1 LAVPFG
7 RFVRIAAVRRALLL
21 FFIVACGQRP
31 GAKADAGSFA
41 MTPSPAEIRKGG
53 NHLVGQSSLYLR
65 EHAHQPI
72 DWYPWGPEALERA
85 RRLDRPIL
93 LSIGYASCHWCHVM
107 VAEVFDSD
115 DVAAIVN
122 ESFVAIKVDREE
134 MPDVDAT
141 YLEAVQAMNG
151 SGGWPATLLLT
162 PSLKPFFGGTYLPK
176 ARFLEVLRG
185 ALKELASNRAGVEDR
200 GKEIAARLARG
211 PEAPGERVRPGEIR
225 ALAERGLASVDEAGG
240 GFKAR
245 MKFPSASRWIFLLH
259 AARKWGAPF
268 ARPVRRTLDA
278 MASGALFDH
287 VGGGFFRYTTDASWT
302 VPHFEKMLYVN
313 AQLARL
319 YLEAHGAFGEARDLT
334 VARRTLDFLM
344 AEMQSPDGA
353 FYASFD
359 ADSGGKEGAYYVF
372 TTAEL
377 RALFGSEA
385 ASVEKALGATERGH
399 LDGANVITF
408 RGADAERLDPKR
420 WEAIRKTLLAARASR
435 IRPAR
440 DEKIVTAWNGLAI
453 DAFARGFAM
462 TGDQRYRDA
471 AVRAAD
477 HVWRVHAADPK
488 KLARTSN
495 GGTIAG
501 DGMLEDYA
509 ALAFGLVTLTEATG
523 ETRFLERAL
532 ALEDAAIQGFVRPSG
547 GFFTT
552 PAGGPLE
559 RRVEL
564 FDNEEPCGIPFAIET
579 ELRLAGLTGKPAL
592 YERIDRA
599 LAADAG
605 SARSAGLAM
614 GSWLDAA
621 LLESGPFY
629 DVVIAGAPAKTG
641 ALASVWRSIA
651 PPWAV
656 RLDVGD
662 DGPNDALRVLAP
674 AAEGKVARGGAATA
688 YVCVRG
694 ACQKPAT
701 DPATLRTQLL
711 DGWTR

>member
-1 LAVPFG
+1 
-7 RFVRIAAVRRALLL
+7 VRAAVFLLPL
-21 FFIVACGQRP
+21 LVACGQRP
-31 GAKADAGSFA
+31 TTKPDAGDVEKPRA
-41 MTPSPAEIRKGG
+41 AAEIRNSG
-53 NHLVGQSSLYLR
+53 NHLVGQTSLYLR

-107 VAEVFDSD
+107 AAEVFESD
-115 DVAAIVN
+115 DVAAVVN

-134 MPDVDAT
+134 RPDVDAT

-176 ARFLEVLRG
+176 VRFLDVVRG
-185 ALKELASNRAGVEDR
+185 ALKELASNRASIEER
-200 GKEIAARLARG
+200 AKEISARLAR
-211 PEAPGERVRPGEIR
+211 PADAPGERVRPAEIR
-225 ALAERGLASVDEAGG
+225 ALAERGLAAVDDAGG

-268 ARPVRRTLDA
+268 VLPVRRTLDA
-278 MASGALFDH
+278 MASGGLFDH

-313 AQLARL
+313 AFLARL
-319 YLEAHGAFGEARDLT
+319 YLEGHAAFGEARDLA
-334 VARRTLDFLM
+334 VARRTLDFL
-344 AEMQSPDGA
+344 ASEMQSPQGA
-353 FYASFD
+353 FYASLD

-372 TTAEL
+372 STAEL
-377 RALFGSEA
+377 RALFGKEA
-385 ASVEKALGATERGH
+385 PVVEKAIGATDRGH
-399 LDGANVITF
+399 LDGANVVTF
-408 RGADAERLDPKR
+408 RGPDAERLDPKR
-420 WEAIRKTLLAARASR
+420 WEAIRKTLASARASR
-435 IRPAR
+435 VRPAR

-453 DAFARGFAM
+453 DAFARGFAL
-462 TGDQRYRDA
+462 TGDTRYRDA

-495 GGTIAG
+495 GGATAG
-501 DGMLEDYA
+501 EGMIEDYA
-509 ALAFGLVTLTEATG
+509 TLAFGLVTLAEATG
-523 ETRFLERAL
+523 EVRWLERAR
-532 ALEDAAIQGFVRPSG
+532 ALDDAIAQGFLRPAG

-564 FDNEEPCGIPFAIET
+564 FDNEEPCGIPFAIEA
-579 ELRLAGLTGKPAL
+579 ELRLASMTGKPDL

-599 LAADAG
+599 LAADAL

-614 GSWLDAA
+614 GTWLDAA

-629 DVVIAGAPAKTG
+629 DVVIAGAPSKAA
-641 ALASVWRSIA
+641 ALASAWRAIA

-656 RLDVGD
+656 RVDVGD
-662 DGPNDALRVLAP
+662 DGPSDVLKSLAP
-674 AAEGKVARGGAATA
+674 VTDGKVARGGAATA

-694 ACQKPAT
+694 ACQRPAT

>member
-1 LAVPFG
+1 V
-7 RFVRIAAVRRALLL
+7 RALFLAL
-21 FFIVACGQRP
+21 VVVACGRGEP
-31 GAKADAGSFA
+31 VTKADAGEA
-41 MTPSPAEIRKGG
+41 ARTPAEIRNSG

-107 VAEVFDSD
+107 AAEVFESD
-115 DVAAIVN
+115 DVASIVN

-134 MPDVDAT
+134 RPDVDAT

-162 PSLKPFFGGTYLPK
+162 PSLKPFFGGTYVPK

-185 ALKELASNRAGVEDR
+185 ALKELANSRAAVEDR
-200 GKEIAARLARG
+200 GKEIAARLAR
-211 PEAPGERVRPGEIR
+211 PADAPGERLRPGEIR
-225 ALAERGLASVDEAGG
+225 ALAERALASVDEAGG

-268 ARPVRRTLDA
+268 VAPVRRTLDA
-278 MASGALFDH
+278 MASGGLFDH

-313 AQLARL
+313 AFLARL
-319 YLEAHGAFGEARDLT
+319 YLEAHAAFGDANDLA
-334 VARRTLDFLM
+334 VARRTLDFLIG
-344 AEMQSPDGA
+344 EMQSPEGA
-353 FYASFD
+353 FYASLD
-359 ADSGGKEGAYYVF
+359 ADSAGKEGAYYVF
-372 TTAEL
+372 TVAEL

-385 ASVEKALGATERGH
+385 PAVEKVIGATERGH
-399 LDGANVITF
+399 LDGANVITL
-408 RGADAERLDPKR
+408 REKLDPKR
-420 WEAIRKTLLAARASR
+420 WEAIRKTLATARASR
-435 IRPAR
+435 VRPTR
-440 DEKIVTAWNGLAI
+440 DEKIVTAWNGLTI
-453 DAFARGFAM
+453 DAFARGFAI
-462 TGDQRYRDA
+462 TGDPRYRDA

-477 HVWRVHAADPK
+477 HLWRLHAADPK

-495 GGTIAG
+495 GSALAG
-501 DGMLEDYA
+501 EGMLEDYA
-509 ALAFGLVTLTEATG
+509 TLAFGLLTLAEATG
-523 ETRFLERAL
+523 EPRWLERAL
-532 ALEDAAIQGFVRPSG
+532 ALDDALAQGFVRPTG
-547 GFFTT
+547 GYFTT

-564 FDNEEPCGIPFAIET
+564 FDNEEPCGVPFAIET
-579 ELRLAGLTGKPAL
+579 ELRLASLTGTPAL
-592 YERIDRA
+592 YERVDRA
-599 LAADAG
+599 LAADAS

-629 DVVIAGAPAKTG
+629 DVVLAGAPAKVA
-641 ALASVWRSIA
+641 ALASVWRSVA

-662 DGPNDALRVLAP
+662 DGPSDALRALAP
-674 AAEGKVARGGAATA
+674 AAEGKVARGGAPTA

-711 DGWTR
+711 QGWTR